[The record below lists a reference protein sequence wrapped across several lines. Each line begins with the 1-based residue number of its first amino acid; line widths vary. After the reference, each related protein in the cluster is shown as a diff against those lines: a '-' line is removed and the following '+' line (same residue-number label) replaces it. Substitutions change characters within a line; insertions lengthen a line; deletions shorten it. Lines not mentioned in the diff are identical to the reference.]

1 MRLAR
6 GETSLKHIGSV
17 VTADNSWTW
26 TKDVVAKL
34 CAEIDAEVRVSKVSE
49 QFGIND
55 VGRTVDVF
63 LARVIEPVVRISW
76 VNPYKA

>member
-1 MRLAR
+1 MRFAR

-17 VTADNSWTW
+17 VTADNSWAW
-26 TKDVVAKL
+26 TKDVGAKL
-34 CAEIDAEVRVSKVSE
+34 RAEIDAEVRVSKVSDH
-49 QFGIND
+49 FDIKD

-63 LARVIEPVVRISW
+63 LARVGEPVVRVSW